1 MPKPLIPTAVAA
13 QLLGVSVRSLLALSK
28 RGAVPAPIRLGERV
42 LRWDQ
47 TAIEQRIKS
56 GT

>member
-1 MPKPLIPTAVAA
+1 MTKPLIPTNQAA

-28 RGAVPAPIRLGERV
+28 RGAVPAPVRLGERV

-56 GT
+56 RT

>member
-1 MPKPLIPTAVAA
+1 MTKPLIPTNQAA
-13 QLLGVSVRSLLALSK
+13 QLLGVSVRALLALEK
-28 RGAVPAPIRLGERV
+28 RGEVPAPIRLGQRT